1 MTILDEIAAK
11 TKERVAG
18 RKAKVSLEE
27 VRAMAKA
34 LKTDGDYPFERALAA
49 KGLSFI
55 CEIKRA
61 SPSKGLIAPDFPYID
76 IAKDYEK
83 GGAGALSVLTEPYW
97 FQGSDEYLRQ
107 IHEVVSLPILRKD
120 FVVDEYMIYE
130 AKAMGADAVL
140 LICAI
145 LSDEELK
152 EFYTIADG
160 LGLSA
165 LVETHDQNEINRAL
179 KIGARIIGVNN
190 RNLHTFTVDMDNS
203 IRLRR
208 SVPDDIL
215 FVSESGI
222 KTREDI
228 RRLADNGVDGVL
240 IGESFMVA
248 ENRTKVVEEF
258 INYL

>member
-11 TKERVAG
+11 TKERVAE

-248 ENRTKVVEEF
+248 KDRAKAVEEF

>member
-11 TKERVAG
+11 TKERVAE

-34 LKTDGDYPFERALAA
+34 LGTDGAYPFERALAA

-248 ENRTKVVEEF
+248 KDRAKAVEEF